1 MVINGCVEHSQS
13 KGEQR
18 YGFVGREGK
27 TQYMHRLV
35 YCEHNNTTLEA
46 IKGLV
51 VRHTCDNKRCIN
63 PAHLL
68 IGTHKDNF
76 NDARERGRLNPVKGE
91 DMAHAKLSKALA
103 EEIRRAYIPRSR
115 VCGAR
120 ALARKYGVAH
130 STIVRTV
137 GGERWNR

>member
-1 MVINGCVEHSQS
+1 MQTDCIEHTQS
-13 KGEQR
+13 VGRQR
-18 YGFVGREGK
+18 YGFVCCKGK
-27 TQYMHRLV
+27 TQYMHRVV
-35 YCEHNNTTLEA
+35 YCTHNGTTLEA

-68 IGTHKDNF
+68 IGTHKDNY
-76 NDARERGRLNPVKGE
+76 NDARVRGRLNLRTG
-91 DMAHAKLSKALA
+91 DAMAHSKLSKDIA
-103 EEIRRAYIPRSR
+103 EEIRKVYVPRSKLY
-115 VCGAR
+115 GAR

-137 GGERWNR
+137 GGERWIR